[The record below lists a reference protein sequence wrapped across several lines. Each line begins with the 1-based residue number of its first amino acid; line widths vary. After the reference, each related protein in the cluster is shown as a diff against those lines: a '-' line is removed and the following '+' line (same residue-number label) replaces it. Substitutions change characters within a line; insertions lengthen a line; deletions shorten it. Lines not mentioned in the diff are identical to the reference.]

1 MKLRI
6 ALAQINS
13 TVGDLKRNADKIID
27 IAHQAAKQKADIVA
41 FPELAICGYP
51 AEDLLLK
58 PQFLDANAYEV
69 KRIAEETG
77 DICLVVGI
85 PEASDDVYN
94 SAAVCFGGK
103 PLALYRKIHLPN
115 YAVFDEMRYFVAGNE
130 PMVLD
135 LDGRRIGLSICEDI
149 WLPGSPENDEV
160 LLADAQCILNISASP
175 FFAGKA
181 ISRGEMIATR
191 ANDLNTYVCF
201 VNLVGGQDELIFDG
215 NSLIA
220 DYEGNVIAHARSFE
234 EDLLICDIDLLAAEQ
249 SRLLDSRFKIERER
263 VKLQENNVRVFNITC
278 AQKEREGLPKI
289 TKRIE
294 KEKSGVEEIYHALKL
309 GCRDYIHKNGLQKV
323 IIGLSGGVDSA
334 ITAVLAADA
343 LGNENVITLY
353 MPSRYSSNESREDA
367 FALAKNLGITCTEV
381 HIDTVYCAYI
391 QTLEPMFEGT
401 EENVAEENI
410 QARIRGNYLMAVANK
425 FGFMV
430 LTTGN
435 KSENSVGYATLYGDM
450 AGGFNI
456 IKDVP
461 KELVYKLC
469 EFRNATDEKAV
480 IPERILTKEPSAEL
494 RPNQKDTDS
503 LPPYPV
509 LDPILKLYVEK
520 DFSFDQIVAEGF
532 EPTVVSKVIR
542 LVDQSEYKRRQASP
556 GIRITPRAFG
566 KDRRLPITN
575 RYRDGSE

>member
-6 ALAQINS
+6 ALGQINS
-13 TVGDLKRNADKIID
+13 TVGDLKGNADKIID
-27 IAHQAAKQKADIVA
+27 MAQKAAEQKADLVA

-58 PQFLDANAYEV
+58 PQFLDASAGELE
-69 KRIAEETG
+69 RIAENTG
-77 DICLVVGI
+77 DICLVVGM
-85 PEASDDVYN
+85 PEATDDVYN
-94 SAAVCFGGK
+94 SAAVCSGGK
-103 PLALYRKIHLPN
+103 VVAHYRKIHLPN
-115 YAVFDEMRYFVAGNE
+115 YAVFDEMRYFVAGHE

-135 LDGRRIGLSICEDI
+135 LAGGRIGLSVCEDI
-149 WLPGSPENDEV
+149 WLPGTPENDEV
-160 LLADAQCILNISASP
+160 LSGDAQCILNISASP

-181 ISRGEMIATR
+181 RSRGEMIATR
-191 ANDLNTYVCF
+191 ANDLNAYVCF
-201 VNLVGGQDELIFDG
+201 VNMVGGQDELIFDG

-220 DYEGNVIAHARSFE
+220 DYEGNVVAHAKSFE
-234 EDLLICDIDLLAAEQ
+234 EDLLICDIDLAAAKRT
-249 SRLLDSRFKIERER
+249 RLHDPRFRTERGSA
-263 VKLQENNVRVFNITC
+263 KLRENNVRLVKIESPDKSTL
-278 AQKEREGLPKI
+278 ELPELE
-289 TKRIE
+289 KRTE
-294 KEKSGVEEIYHALKL
+294 PELDGVEEIYYALRL
-309 GCRDYIHKNGLQKV
+309 GCRDYIHKNGFEKV

-343 LGNENVITLY
+343 LGEENVITLY
-353 MPSRYSSNESREDA
+353 MPSRYSSDESRQDA
-367 FALAKNLGITCTEV
+367 FALAKNLGISCADVPIDEV
-381 HIDTVYCAYI
+381 YKAYL
-391 QTLEPMFEGT
+391 QALEPIFKGT

-425 FGFMV
+425 FGYMA

-469 EFRNATDEKAV
+469 EFRNKMGQAPV

-509 LDPILKLYVEK
+509 LDPILKLYVEN

-532 EPTVVSKVIR
+532 EPAVVAKVIR
-542 LVDQSEYKRRQASP
+542 LVDRSEYKRRQASP
-556 GIRITPRAFG
+556 GIKITPRAFG

-575 RYRDGSE
+575 RYRDGSK